1 MTVSALIIARNEENK
16 IESTLKSLD
25 FVDEIVIVLDR
36 TTDKTQSKSIK
47 YTKKIFTGSWEF
59 EGDRRNYGISKCNSN
74 WILEIDSD
82 EVVSKELAK
91 EIIQKINNSDS
102 DFFYMPIKNY
112 IGELPVKYG
121 WMSCMA
127 PDGKF
132 SLFKKNCKN
141 WTNGRVHPG
150 YELNGRKGNQ
160 FLYPIDHFMSNNIS
174 DLLKRFNRNSSL
186 YAKDLKLEKG
196 DLKKLKS
203 LRKIFSRFIKSYVS
217 RKGYRSG
224 GIGLLISILCAI
236 YPFVSAMKSK
246 ID

>member
-16 IESTLKSLD
+16 IERSLRSLD
-25 FVDEIVIVLDR
+25 FVNEIVIVLDR
-36 TTDKTQSKSIK
+36 TTDKTRSKSIK
-47 YTKKIFTGSWEF
+47 YTKKIYTGSWEF

-91 EIIQKINNSDS
+91 EIIQKTKNSNS
-102 DFFYMPIKNY
+102 DFFYLPIKNY
-112 IGELPVKYG
+112 IGEMPVTHG

-132 SLFKKNCKN
+132 SLFKKDSKN
-141 WTNGRVHPG
+141 WTNGRVHPS
-150 YELNGRKGNQ
+150 YELNGRKGDQ
-160 FLYPIDHFMSNNIS
+160 FLYPIDHFMSKNIS

-186 YAKDLKLEKG
+186 YAKDLKSEKG
-196 DLKKLKS
+196 DLKKLTS

-217 RKGYRSG
+217 RKGYKSG
-224 GIGLLISILCAI
+224 GIGVLIGILCAI
-236 YPFVSAMKSK
+236 YPFVSAIKSK